1 MSLLLLPLLV
11 LAPDAVPVD
20 PAPPRDWAAALRTDA
35 QAMHDDI
42 AANHPGP
49 VNALDPDFSK
59 RNDAGLALALTRA
72 DKVKGFAG
80 YYYALKAYAAAFDD
94 GHLNIRAGDDAPA
107 LPARWPGFL
116 TGFDGERRSEE
127 HRSDIQSL
135 MRISYALFCLKNKI
149 IITYLSLL

>member
-72 DKVKGFAG
+72 DIVKGFAG
-80 YYYALKAYAAAFDD
+80 YYSPLKAYASAVDD
-94 GHLNIRAGDDAPA
+94 VH
-107 LPARWPGFL
+107 
-116 TGFDGERRSEE
+116 TERTSGRERVCQY
-127 HRSDIQSL
+127 H
-135 MRISYALFCLKNKI
+135 
-149 IITYLSLL
+149 